1 MSGARDGA
9 VATSAP
15 APALAS
21 DTPSTSS
28 MAAGQATA
36 DLSGAL
42 AWARAVPRPAG
53 RMRAWLDVEP
63 VDGRPESMLWTASL
77 VLLRHLETEHPAAY
91 WRGKRVLEL
100 GAGMGH
106 LAVGL
111 ARLGAHVTA
120 TEAGYSGLGVLQAWS
135 THLLKERA
143 GGGEPAG
150 DGALSA
156 GCDAHGGT
164 LSTRELWWEA
174 ASNPNPNPHPNPN
187 PNPHPNPNPKLVA
200 PSNPNPS
207 PNRNPNRHPRWGAR
221 DGLSESFEEGFDVTR
236 LDGRTRTL
244 TTDPDPGPDPNPN
257 PNPNPSPDPNP
268 AQVVILSE
276 LVCDSSLYLPVS
288 PYPSLYLPVSPT
300 RWSSSRS
307 SSTTRSCTGSCSTPS
322 AARSGRAPSPTPSSA
337 TGDPPPY
344 PPQP

>member
-1 MSGARDGA
+1 MPAS
-9 VATSAP
+9 ATTAP
-15 APALAS
+15 AAALAPDAS
-21 DTPSTSS
+21 STS
-28 MAAGQATA
+28 AAGQATA

-42 AWARAVPRPAG
+42 AWASAVPQPAG

-111 ARLGAHVTA
+111 ARLGAQVTA

-143 GGGEPAG
+143 GGGEAAG

-164 LSTRELWWEA
+164 VSTQELW
-174 ASNPNPNPHPNPN
+174 
-187 PNPHPNPNPKLVA
+187 
-200 PSNPNPS
+200 
-207 PNRNPNRHPRWGAR
+207 WGAR
-221 DGLSESFEEGFDVTR
+221 DGLSESFEEGFDVII
-236 LDGRTRTL
+236 LDDLTLSLTL
-244 TTDPDPGPDPNPN
+244 TTGPNPDPDLDPNPN
-257 PNPNPSPDPNP
+257 
-268 AQVVILSE
+268 QVIILSE
-276 LVCDSSLYLPVS
+276 LVYDEDLHEEL
-288 PYPSLYLPVSPT
+288 LQTL
-300 RWSSSRS
+300 
-307 SSTTRSCTGSCSTPS
+307 
-322 AARSGRAPSPTPSSA
+322 GRALRPGAVAYS
-337 TGDPPPY
+337 GFCDR
-344 PPQP
+344 

>member
-1 MSGARDGA
+1 MFGEKFRGNLLDSSIKNLLFSCLPPAVRLMSGARDGA

-187 PNPHPNPNPKLVA
+187 PNSQLHRGAAPPRCVA
-200 PSNPNPS
+200 
-207 PNRNPNRHPRWGAR
+207 RGELRHLA
-221 DGLSESFEEGFDVTR
+221 LA
-236 LDGRTRTL
+236 LTL
-244 TTDPDPGPDPNPN
+244 TLT
-257 PNPNPSPDPNP
+257 
-268 AQVVILSE
+268 L
-276 LVCDSSLYLPVS
+276 
-288 PYPSLYLPVSPT
+288 T
-300 RWSSSRS
+300 R
-307 SSTTRSCTGSCSTPS
+307 
-322 AARSGRAPSPTPSSA
+322 
-337 TGDPPPY
+337 
-344 PPQP
+344 

>member
-1 MSGARDGA
+1 MPAARDA
-9 VATSAP
+9 VATSP
-15 APALAS
+15 SAPALAP
-21 DTPSTSS
+21 DTRPTSS

-42 AWARAVPRPAG
+42 AWASAVPRPAG

-111 ARLGAHVTA
+111 ARLGAQVTA

-174 ASNPNPNPHPNPN
+174 ASNPNPSPHPHPHPNPN
-187 PNPHPNPNPKLVA
+187 PRWVA
-200 PSNPNPS
+200 PSNPEPS
-207 PNRNPNRHPRWGAR
+207 PTPSPYRHPRWGAR
-221 DGLSESFEEGFDVTR
+221 DGLSDSFEEGYDVTR
-236 LDGRTRTL
+236 LDGPTRTL
-244 TTDPDPGPDPNPN
+244 TTDPDPCPDPGPTHTRTQT
-257 PNPNPSPDPNP
+257 
-268 AQVVILSE
+268 QVLTRT
-276 LVCDSSLYLPVS
+276 LP
-288 PYPSLYLPVSPT
+288 
-300 RWSSSRS
+300 RWSSSLS
-307 SSTTRSCTGSCSTPS
+307 SCTTRSCTRSCSTPS

-337 TGDPPPY
+337 TGDPLPP
-344 PPQP
+344 PPHPQP

>member
-1 MSGARDGA
+1 MQLDDIIGLAMCPGGGYSVHKGLQWKPKFDRGASSGHRRNWGFNVA
-9 VATSAP
+9 VGQLSAP
-15 APALAS
+15 NMPAPTTAPAAALAPDAS
-21 DTPSTSS
+21 STS
-28 MAAGQATA
+28 AAGQATA

-42 AWARAVPRPAG
+42 AWASAVPQPAG

-111 ARLGAHVTA
+111 ARLGAQVTA

-143 GGGEPAG
+143 GGGEASG

-164 LSTRELWWEA
+164 VSTQELW
-174 ASNPNPNPHPNPN
+174 
-187 PNPHPNPNPKLVA
+187 
-200 PSNPNPS
+200 
-207 PNRNPNRHPRWGAR
+207 WGAR
-221 DGLSESFEEGFDVTR
+221 DGLSESFEEGFDVII
-236 LDGRTRTL
+236 LDDLTLSPDPTL
-244 TTDPDPGPDPNPN
+244 TTGPNPDPDLDPNPN
-257 PNPNPSPDPNP
+257 
-268 AQVVILSE
+268 QVIILSE
-276 LVCDSSLYLPVS
+276 LVYDEDLHEEL
-288 PYPSLYLPVSPT
+288 LQTL
-300 RWSSSRS
+300 
-307 SSTTRSCTGSCSTPS
+307 
-322 AARSGRAPSPTPSSA
+322 GRALRPGAVAYS
-337 TGDPPPY
+337 GFCDR
-344 PPQP
+344 

>member
-1 MSGARDGA
+1 MAA
-9 VATSAP
+9 ASAAAASAAAPP
-15 APALAS
+15 AAAALAP
-21 DTPSTSS
+21 DTSSASS

-42 AWARAVPRPAG
+42 AWASAVPQPAG

-111 ARLGAHVTA
+111 ARLGAQVTA

-143 GGGEPAG
+143 GGGEAAG

-164 LSTRELWWEA
+164 VSTRELW
-174 ASNPNPNPHPNPN
+174 
-187 PNPHPNPNPKLVA
+187 
-200 PSNPNPS
+200 
-207 PNRNPNRHPRWGAR
+207 WGAR
-221 DGLSESFEEGFDVTR
+221 DGLSESFEEGFDVIILDNTTLTLTLALALTLALTLTLTLALTLALTLTR
-236 LDGRTRTL
+236 TLTRTRTRTL
-244 TTDPDPGPDPNPN
+244 TLT
-257 PNPNPSPDPNP
+257 
-268 AQVVILSE
+268 
-276 LVCDSSLYLPVS
+276 
-288 PYPSLYLPVSPT
+288 PT
-300 RWSSSRS
+300 L
-307 SSTTRSCTGSCSTPS
+307 TPTLTR
-322 AARSGRAPSPTPSSA
+322 
-337 TGDPPPY
+337 
-344 PPQP
+344 

>member
-1 MSGARDGA
+1 MPAARDGA
-9 VATSAP
+9 VATSP
-15 APALAS
+15 SAPALAS
-21 DTPSTSS
+21 DTPPTSS

-42 AWARAVPRPAG
+42 AWASAVPRPAG

-143 GGGEPAG
+143 GGGEPTG

-156 GCDAHGGT
+156 GCDAQGGT

-174 ASNPNPNPHPNPN
+174 ASNPNPNPHPHPNPN
-187 PNPHPNPNPKLVA
+187 PNPRWVA
-200 PSNPNPS
+200 PSNPEPS
-207 PNRNPNRHPRWGAR
+207 PNPSSNRHPRWGAR
-221 DGLSESFEEGFDVTR
+221 DGLSDSFEEGSDVPR
-236 LDGRTRTL
+236 LDGPTRTL
-244 TTDPDPGPDPNPN
+244 TTDPDPSPDLGPDRWPWPDPNPN
-257 PNPNPSPDPNP
+257 PNP
-268 AQVVILSE
+268 
-276 LVCDSSLYLPVS
+276 
-288 PYPSLYLPVSPT
+288 
-300 RWSSSRS
+300 
-307 SSTTRSCTGSCSTPS
+307 
-322 AARSGRAPSPTPSSA
+322 SPTPR
-337 TGDPPPY
+337 
-344 PPQP
+344 

>member
-1 MSGARDGA
+1 MAA
-9 VATSAP
+9 ASAAAASAAAPP
-15 APALAS
+15 AAAALAP
-21 DTPSTSS
+21 DTSSASS

-42 AWARAVPRPAG
+42 AWVSAVPQPAG

-111 ARLGAHVTA
+111 ARLGAQVTA
-120 TEAGYSGLGVLQAWS
+120 TEAGYSGLDVLQAWS

-143 GGGEPAG
+143 SGGEAAG

-164 LSTRELWWEA
+164 VSTRELW
-174 ASNPNPNPHPNPN
+174 
-187 PNPHPNPNPKLVA
+187 
-200 PSNPNPS
+200 
-207 PNRNPNRHPRWGAR
+207 WGAR
-221 DGLSESFEEGFDVTR
+221 DGLSESFEEGFDVIILDNTTLTLTLALALTLALTLTLALALTLALTLTLTLALTLALTLTR
-236 LDGRTRTL
+236 TLTRTRTRTL
-244 TTDPDPGPDPNPN
+244 TLT
-257 PNPNPSPDPNP
+257 
-268 AQVVILSE
+268 
-276 LVCDSSLYLPVS
+276 
-288 PYPSLYLPVSPT
+288 PT
-300 RWSSSRS
+300 L
-307 SSTTRSCTGSCSTPS
+307 TPTLTR
-322 AARSGRAPSPTPSSA
+322 
-337 TGDPPPY
+337 
-344 PPQP
+344 